1 MKTFIEHLI
10 IVFDTITHPASGWF
24 KTNET
29 QPKRKAKSVLSTNFS
44 PESYNL
50 RGFSK
55 KSANNR
61 RTFAP

>member
-29 QPKRKAKSVLSTNFS
+29 SPKRKMKSVSSTNFS

-50 RGFSK
+50 RGFAK